1 MPASQAVGWSCDS
14 CGSLITG
21 TEDGWLEW
29 LATGE
34 RGKTRL
40 KGVRLV
46 HTRAASPKKRQ
57 KSGCQYDA
65 AREFHDRRCLVE
77 GLSLARFV
85 GPDGLMLLLSFV
97 ASEEA
102 PRNKV
107 LELIKRVQIP
117 GYEEAIPYFQQ
128 AITRGLFVPSIG
140 NGFFLQ
146 SEIRVS
152 LGHRAQ
158 GPLA

>member
-1 MPASQAVGWSCDS
+1 MPTSQAVGWSCDS
-14 CGSLITG
+14 CGNAITRI
-21 TEDGWLEW
+21 EDGWVEW
-29 LATGE
+29 LVSDE

-65 AREFHDRRCLVE
+65 ASEFHDHRCLVE

-97 ASEEA
+97 AS
-102 PRNKV
+102 R
-107 LELIKRVQIP
+107 
-117 GYEEAIPYFQQ
+117 
-128 AITRGLFVPSIG
+128 S
-140 NGFFLQ
+140 
-146 SEIRVS
+146 SEK
-152 LGHRAQ
+152 
-158 GPLA
+158 

>member
-1 MPASQAVGWSCDS
+1 MKSAGEPKSTDS
-14 CGSLITG
+14 
-21 TEDGWLEW
+21 
-29 LATGE
+29 
-34 RGKTRL
+34 
-40 KGVRLV
+40 
-46 HTRAASPKKRQ
+46 RAASPKKLQ
-57 KSGCQYDA
+57 KSGCQYVA

-102 PRNKV
+102 PRNDF

-117 GYEEAIPYFQQ
+117 GYEQAVPYFQQ
-128 AITRGLFVPSIG
+128 AITQGLFVPSIG

-152 LGHRAQ
+152 LGHCPQDRFA
-158 GPLA
+158 

>member
-1 MPASQAVGWSCDS
+1 MPTLQVVGWSCDR
-14 CGSLITG
+14 CGSAITRI
-21 TEDGWLEW
+21 EDGWVEW
-29 LATGE
+29 LASDE

-46 HTRAASPKKRQ
+46 HTRAASPRKRQ
-57 KSGCQYDA
+57 KSGCRYDA
-65 AREFHDRRCLVE
+65 AREFHERRCLVE

-97 ASEEA
+97 ASDEA
-102 PRNKV
+102 PRNEV

-117 GYEEAIPYFQQ
+117 GYEQAIPYVQQ
-128 AITRGLFVPSIG
+128 AITEGLFVPSIG

-152 LGHRAQ
+152 LRRRAA

>member
-1 MPASQAVGWSCDS
+1 MPESQAVGWSCDS
-14 CGSLITG
+14 CGNSITRI
-21 TEDGWLEW
+21 EDGWVEW
-29 LATGE
+29 LASDE
-34 RGKTRL
+34 RGKTGL

-65 AREFHDRRCLVE
+65 ERQFHNRRDLVE

-97 ASEEA
+97 AAEEA
-102 PRNKV
+102 PRNEV

-117 GYEEAIPYFQQ
+117 GYELAVPYLQQ
-128 AITRGLFVPSIG
+128 AITQGLFVPCIG

-146 SEIRVS
+146 SEIRVA
-152 LGHRAQ
+152 LGRRPQQVA
-158 GPLA
+158 

>member
-1 MPASQAVGWSCDS
+1 MTASQTVGWSCDS
-14 CGSLITG
+14 CDNAITSI
-21 TEDGWLEW
+21 EDGWVEW
-29 LATGE
+29 LASDA
-34 RGKTRL
+34 RGKARL

-46 HTRAASPKKRQ
+46 HTRAATSRKRQ

-65 AREFHDRRCLVE
+65 AREFHDRRYLVE

-102 PRNKV
+102 PRNEV

-117 GYEEAIPYFQQ
+117 GYEQAVPYFQQ
-128 AITRGLFVPSIG
+128 AITQGLLVPSIG

-152 LGHRAQ
+152 LGHRPQ
-158 GPLA
+158 GQVA

>member
-1 MPASQAVGWSCDS
+1 V
-14 CGSLITG
+14 
-21 TEDGWLEW
+21 EW
-29 LATGE
+29 LASDK

-46 HTRAASPKKRQ
+46 HTRAASPKIRQ
-57 KSGCQYDA
+57 KCYCRYDA
-65 AREFHDRRCLVE
+65 AREFHDRRRLVE

-102 PRNKV
+102 PRNEV

-117 GYEEAIPYFQQ
+117 GYELAIPYFQQ
-128 AITRGLFVPSIG
+128 AISRGVFVPSIG

-146 SEIRVS
+146 SEIRAS
-152 LGHRAQ
+152 LGHRQ
-158 GPLA
+158 PGSVRLI

>member
-1 MPASQAVGWSCDS
+1 MPASQTVGWSCDS
-14 CGSLITG
+14 CGSPITG
-21 TEDGWLEW
+21 IEDGWVEW
-29 LATGE
+29 LASDK

-57 KSGCQYDA
+57 KGGCQYDA

-102 PRNKV
+102 PRNEV

-117 GYEEAIPYFQQ
+117 GYELAIPYFQQ
-128 AITRGLFVPSIG
+128 AITQGLFVPSIG

-152 LGHRAQ
+152 LGNSPQ
-158 GPLA
+158 GRFA

>member
-1 MPASQAVGWSCDS
+1 MAASQAVGWSCDS
-14 CGSLITG
+14 CGSPITG
-21 TEDGWLEW
+21 IEDGWVEW
-29 LATGE
+29 LASDE

-102 PRNKV
+102 PRNEV

-117 GYEEAIPYFQQ
+117 GYEQAVPYFQQ
-128 AITRGLFVPSIG
+128 AIIQGLFVPSIG

-152 LGHRAQ
+152 LGHRPQ
-158 GPLA
+158 GHLT

>member
-14 CGSLITG
+14 CGSPITG
-21 TEDGWLEW
+21 IEDGWVEW
-29 LATGE
+29 LASDE

-46 HTRAASPKKRQ
+46 HNRAASPKKRQ
-57 KSGCQYDA
+57 KRGCQYDA

-102 PRNKV
+102 PQNEF

-117 GYEEAIPYFQQ
+117 GYEQAVPYFQQ
-128 AITRGLFVPSIG
+128 AITQGLFVPSIG

-152 LGHRAQ
+152 LGHRPQ
-158 GPLA
+158 GRFA